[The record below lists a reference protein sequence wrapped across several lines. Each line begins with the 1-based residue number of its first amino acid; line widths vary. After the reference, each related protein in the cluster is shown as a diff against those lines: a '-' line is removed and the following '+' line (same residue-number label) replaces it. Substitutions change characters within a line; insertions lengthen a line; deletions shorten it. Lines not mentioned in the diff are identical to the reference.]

1 MTRSV
6 AGPASAAKGVAVARC
21 VQSLHVLLR
30 QKSRAVAWL
39 LATVLAVLAL
49 LGAGA
54 AQAGV
59 MDRARMEQAFAA
71 PLVVGEKERD
81 LPVWPIY
88 AQDLTSTAIVA
99 YAFESMDFAP
109 IPGFSGTPF
118 NLLVALDKNGV
129 FMDVRVLSQHE
140 PVFLDGL
147 GEAPLFRFVEQYKAL
162 SLKQSIKIG
171 LNQSGSDK
179 AHSANVYIDGVAKA
193 TASVRILNQSLLAAS
208 LAVAR
213 AKLGYGEGRDPDL
226 IARLRPDGFKAMD
239 WAALVR
245 AGLVTQQAFS
255 NAQVEAAFRGSAAE
269 GLDEEARRAPDAPFV
284 ELAFAHLNVPSV
296 GRNLLPAATWNYLQ
310 QRLEPGDH
318 ALLVLSRGRYAIVA
332 DDFQRGSVPDRLT
345 LHQQQLPLEMRD
357 LDLDTTLNLP
367 PAWQDAQ
374 WRVFRV
380 IAPAGLD
387 PALPLDFALTVTR
400 SKGQF
405 MPELVNKSLGFRA
418 QLPEAYFEAAPSDS
432 KTWRLS
438 WTSRWWELVVLVA
451 GLALLAWALAKPA
464 WLTHSPVRLSRFRTG
479 YLLFTLCFIGW
490 YAQGQLSIVNLTAV
504 IQALFAGRN
513 LAFFLYDP
521 MTVLL
526 WLFVAA
532 TFFVWGRGT
541 FCGWLCPFGAL
552 QELIA
557 NVTQRLGVKTLRVSS
572 ALDARLKRL
581 KYGVLAL
588 ILLSACVSV
597 SWTDRLVEVEP
608 FKTSI
613 TLNFVRAW
621 PFVAWA
627 VATLL
632 LSSFVYKGY
641 CRYLCPLGA
650 GMGLLG
656 RLRRWD
662 WLARRAECGQP
673 CQRCRSDCAYQ
684 AIEKSGAID
693 YDECFQCLD
702 CVVIYES
709 DSLCVPLYNSARKR
723 SDPGGGPH
731 VIPIVAAGVQP

>member
-1 MTRSV
+1 MRTMAMAVRS
-6 AGPASAAKGVAVARC
+6 GVR
-21 VQSLHVLLR
+21 LLVLLC
-30 QKSRAVAWL
+30 AALL
-39 LATVLAVLAL
+39 LAGV
-49 LGAGA
+49 

-59 MDRARMEQAFAA
+59 MTREGMAQAFPA

-88 AQDLTSTAIVA
+88 AQDLTSTSIVA
-99 YAFESMDFAP
+99 WAFESMDFAA

-118 NLLVALDKNGV
+118 NLLVALDKDGK

-147 GEAPLFRFVEQYKAL
+147 GPAPLFKFVEQYKNL

-171 LNQSGSDK
+171 LGQSSANK
-179 AHSANVYIDGVAKA
+179 ANSANVYIDGVAKA

-208 LAVAR
+208 LKVAR
-213 AKLGYGEGRDPDL
+213 AKMGYGEGNDPDL
-226 IARLRPDGFKAMD
+226 IARIRPDVLEVLD
-239 WAALVR
+239 WNGLLK
-245 AGLVTQQAFS
+245 AGLVTHQVFS
-255 NAQVEAAFRGSAAE
+255 NAAVEAAFKGTAVE
-269 GLDEEARRAPDAPFV
+269 GLDDEARRAPEAPFV
-284 ELAFAHLNVPSV
+284 ELYFAHLNLPSA
-296 GRNLLPAATWNYLQ
+296 GRNLLPPQTWDYLQ
-310 QRLEPGDH
+310 KRLDSGDH
-318 ALLVLSRGRYAIVA
+318 ALLVLAKGRYGIVS
-332 DDFQRGSVPDRLT
+332 DDFQRGTVPDRLT
-345 LHQQQLPLEMRD
+345 LNQNKLPLEMRD

-367 PAWQDAQ
+367 ADLKDAQ

-387 PALPLDFALTVTR
+387 PSLPLDFELLVSRA
-400 SKGQF
+400 KGQF
-405 MPELVNKSLGFRA
+405 MPEVVNKPFGFSA
-418 QLPEAYFEAAPSDS
+418 TLPDKYVEAASADS
-432 KTWRLS
+432 KTWTLS
-438 WTSRWWELVVLVA
+438 WTSRWWELLILLA
-451 GLALLAWALAKPA
+451 GLGLLAWALAQPK
-464 WLTHSPVRLSRFRTG
+464 WLTASPQRLNRFRTG

-490 YAQGQLSIVNLTAV
+490 YAQGQLSIVNCTAV
-504 IQALFAGRN
+504 IQALVARRS

-526 WLFVAA
+526 WVFAGVS
-532 TFFVWGRGT
+532 FFVWGRGT

-552 QELIA
+552 QELISTL
-557 NVTQRLGVKTLRVSS
+557 TQRLGLKPLRV
-572 ALDARLKRL
+572 ATQMDRQLKRL
-581 KYGVLAL
+581 KYAVLAL

-597 SWTDRLVEVEP
+597 GWADRLVEVEP

-613 TLNFVRAW
+613 TLNFVREW
-621 PFVAWA
+621 PFVLWA
-627 VATLL
+627 VATVL
-632 LSSFVYKGY
+632 LSSFFYKGY

-662 WLARRAECGQP
+662 WIARRSECGQP

-684 AIEKSGAID
+684 AIDKAGAID

-709 DSLCVPLYNSARKR
+709 ASLCVPLHNNARR
-723 SDPGGGPH
+723 AAGQT
-731 VIPIVAAGVQP
+731 VIPIVAVEPQP